1 MSYMQ
6 GAIRHL
12 EELNLLTVKIEDA
25 LNAYAAE
32 RKLLGRVATKPD
44 VINFGKYRDKL
55 WRDILKID
63 PKYVEWCM
71 KQTWMREE
79 TKAFIEGLYGSI
91 QV

>member
-12 EELNLLTVKIEDA
+12 EELNLLTVEIENA
-25 LNAYAAE
+25 LSAYAAE
-32 RKLLGRVATKPD
+32 KKLLNAINKSKE

-55 WRDILKID
+55 WADILKID
-63 PKYVEWCM
+63 PKYVNWCM
-71 KQTWMREE
+71 KQTWMRDD
-79 TKAFIEGLYGSI
+79 TKAFIEGLYGTI